1 MILDKLSNWGL
12 YFKTPKFSEI
22 FEELSKIDPSTKNG
36 IYAFLDYEFRVMSYK
51 TKLRSEIIESHRKFV
66 DIQILLKGSER
77 IKVYDS
83 SQVEIS
89 EPYKDQTDCV
99 FYQKPKN
106 CHSDIVIQEG
116 WMGVFFP
123 DDIHNPQLAENQPIE
138 IKKVV
143 IKVNEKLFTSQK

>member
-1 MILDKLSNWGL
+1 MILDKVSNWKL
-12 YFKTPKFSEI
+12 YFKSPKFDEI
-22 FEELSKIDPSTKNG
+22 FEELSIIIESTKDG
-36 IYAFLDYEFRVMSYK
+36 VYTFEDYEFRVMSYK
-51 TKLRSEIIESHRKFV
+51 TKLKSEIIESHRKFV

-89 EPYKDQTDCV
+89 ESYKDQTDCV

-143 IKVNEKLFTSQK
+143 IKVNEKFFTS

>member
-1 MILDKLSNWGL
+1 
-12 YFKTPKFSEI
+12 
-22 FEELSKIDPSTKNG
+22 
-36 IYAFLDYEFRVMSYK
+36 MSYK
-51 TKLRSEIIESHRKFV
+51 TKLTSEIIESHRKFV
-66 DIQILLKGSER
+66 DIQILLKGLER

-89 EPYKDQTDCV
+89 EPYNDETDCV

-123 DDIHNPQLAENQPIE
+123 DDIHNPQLTVNQPIE

-143 IKVNEKLFTSQK
+143 IKVNEKFFTS